1 LVLAT
6 TDLGESYRRCR
17 DIHRDRGRS
26 YYLATWLLP
35 AHKRNHVHALY
46 AFTRRADDIVDS
58 PAAVA
63 GRSQDGVEPQ
73 EELEEWATALHAG
86 LAGAPITDP
95 VLPAVID
102 TIRTYGIDLADVDAF
117 LRSMAMDLTVTE
129 YATYADLLGYMDG
142 SSAVIGTMMVPILG
156 VVPGADAA
164 TAHAAARELGYAFQL
179 TNFIRDVR
187 EDLDRGRVYL
197 PGEDLAEFQVTRA
210 MLHADADRGEASTT
224 VRELIEYECQRA
236 LGHYAAALPGVTLL
250 EPRSQLCIRA
260 AYLLYG
266 GILDEVARGGY
277 DVMRGRAVVPGPRR
291 AQLIAAAMTPAT
303 FDRHLRRRFGRGRSG
318 YVRQ

>member
-1 LVLAT
+1 VRAT

-17 DIHRDRGRS
+17 EIHRVRGRS
-26 YYLATWLLP
+26 YYLATSLLP
-35 AHKRNHVHALY
+35 AHKRRHVHALY
-46 AFTRRADDIVDS
+46 AFTRRADDMVDVPNEITASS
-58 PAAVA
+58 PHEALA
-63 GRSQDGVEPQ
+63 G
-73 EELEEWATALHAG
+73 WTNALHTG
-86 LAGAPITDP
+86 LAGGLITDP

-102 TIRTYGIDLADVDAF
+102 TVRAYGLDPADFDAF
-117 LRSMAMDLTVTE
+117 LGSMAMDLTVTD
-129 YATYADLLGYMDG
+129 YATYTDLLGYMDG

-156 VVPGADAA
+156 VVAGAEVA
-164 TAHAAARELGYAFQL
+164 TAQASARELGYAFQL

-187 EDLDRGRVYL
+187 EDLDRGRIYL
-197 PGEDLAEFQVTRA
+197 PKEDLAKFGVSRGT
-210 MLHADADRGEASTT
+210 LHTDAARGDASMQ

-236 LGHYAAALPGVTLL
+236 LVHYAAALSGLTLL

-266 GILDEVARGGY
+266 GILDEVARAGY
-277 DVMRGRAVVPGPRR
+277 DVMRGRVVVPGLRR
-291 AQLIAAAMTPAT
+291 AQLMAAALTPAN